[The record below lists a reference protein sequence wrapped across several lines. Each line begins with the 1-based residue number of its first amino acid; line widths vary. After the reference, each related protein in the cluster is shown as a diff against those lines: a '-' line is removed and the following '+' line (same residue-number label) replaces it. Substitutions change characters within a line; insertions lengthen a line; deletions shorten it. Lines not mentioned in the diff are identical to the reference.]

1 LNRFR
6 KKKEKRAMKKNVL
19 KKFAAAALAA
29 ATVMSSMSV
38 MAFAA
43 DAETGTT
50 EEKGSVTI
58 TKYMSTSGTGD
69 TLSTENYTGAA
80 PTGEEYKLLKNVE
93 FAYVKV
99 GERVQVDTA
108 TSDSS
113 QTEIQYTVT
122 DENFLD
128 AIGIEK
134 AEVNKNFT
142 QKTLN
147 EKVSSSAN
155 KTKVINFVNTYKG
168 ANKES
173 TDENGTA
180 SFTELDLNALY
191 VFAETDATNAALAS
205 DGSKVNVTKVSVPFL
220 VSLPFTGSDGTTV
233 TNLRV
238 YPKNSTGTES
248 IDKNIIEN
256 NTKKKTTVANI
267 GDTINYEVTYSVPVP
282 ENGLTELKIVDTMDK
297 GLTFKNEAS
306 NITVINDKGAEGSE
320 KKLTYNTEYT
330 VSLDE
335 AKNTVTID
343 FAKYLNS
350 LQKNSTETFTITY
363 TVKLNENAVLGQT
376 GNKNKVYLEYQNY
389 GEKEPKKTTDKD
401 TTVFTYGIDLTKK
414 GEGTDTDVLEGVK
427 FELTDSENQPVKVQ
441 KNGTNEF
448 YTPGGTSNEVTTATD
463 GKIYIRGLK
472 PGTYK
477 LTETKTNAG
486 YVLLK
491 DPVVIVIK
499 DDNATGDATADV
511 GSKPVTMQNDQKNST
526 SATAEV
532 PLTVVNS
539 KGFDLP
545 VTGGRGIA
553 LFTIAG
559 IAIVAA
565 AGSLLFMRKRSK

>member
-1 LNRFR
+1 
-6 KKKEKRAMKKNVL
+6 MKKNVL

-122 DENFLD
+122 DKNFLD

-414 GEGTDTDVLEGVK
+414 GEGTDVLEGVK

-477 LTETKTNAG
+477 LTETKTKAG

-491 DPVVIVIK
+491 DPVEIMITQK
-499 DDNATGDATADV
+499 EAESGIAEATV
-511 GSKPVTMQNDQKNST
+511 GRKPVTMQNDQKNSD
-526 SATAEV
+526 SKTAEV

-545 VTGGRGIA
+545 ATGGRGIA

>member
-1 LNRFR
+1 
-6 KKKEKRAMKKNVL
+6 MKKNVL

-128 AIGIEK
+128 AIGIKK

-414 GEGTDTDVLEGVK
+414 GEGTDVLEGVK

-477 LTETKTNAG
+477 LTETKTKAG

-491 DPVVIVIK
+491 DPVEIMITQK
-499 DDNATGDATADV
+499 EAESGIAEATV
-511 GSKPVTMQNDQKNST
+511 GRKPVTMQNDQKNSD
-526 SATAEV
+526 SKTAEV

-545 VTGGRGIA
+545 ATGGRGIA

>member
-1 LNRFR
+1 
-6 KKKEKRAMKKNVL
+6 MKKNVL

-38 MAFAA
+38 MAFAV

-122 DENFLD
+122 DENFWD

-173 TDENGTA
+173 TDEKGTA

-414 GEGTDTDVLEGVK
+414 GEGTDVLEGVK

-463 GKIYIRGLK
+463 EKIYIRGLK

-477 LTETKTNAG
+477 LTETKTKAG

-491 DPVVIVIK
+491 DPVEIMITQK
-499 DDNATGDATADV
+499 EAESGIAEATV
-511 GSKPVTMQNDQKNST
+511 GRKPVTMQNDQKNSD
-526 SATAEV
+526 SKTAEV

-545 VTGGRGIA
+545 ATGGRGIA

>member
-1 LNRFR
+1 
-6 KKKEKRAMKKNVL
+6 MKKNVL

-168 ANKES
+168 ANKKS
-173 TDENGTA
+173 TDEKGTA

-320 KKLTYNTEYT
+320 KKLTYNTEYI

-401 TTVFTYGIDLTKK
+401 TTVFTYGINLLKK
-414 GEGTDTDVLEGVK
+414 GENTVLEGVK
-427 FELTDSENQPVKVQ
+427 FELTDSKNQPVKVL
-441 KNGTNEF
+441 KNETKEF
-448 YTPGGTSNEVTTATD
+448 YTPGGDSNEVETGAD
-463 GKIYIRGLK
+463 GRIYIRGLK

-491 DPVVIVIK
+491 NPVVIEITQN
-499 DDNATGDATADV
+499 DATTGDAKAIVGEGAD
-511 GSKPVTMQNDQKNST
+511 KKDDVTMNPDQNNT
-526 SATAEV
+526 TNATAEV

-545 VTGGRGIA
+545 ATGGRGIA

>member
-1 LNRFR
+1 
-6 KKKEKRAMKKNVL
+6 MKKNVL

-173 TDENGTA
+173 THENGTA

-233 TNLRV
+233 TNLNV
-238 YPKNSTGTES
+238 YPKNSTGEDS
-248 IDKNIIEN
+248 IDKKIVEGE
-256 NTKKKTTVANI
+256 TEKVTTAANI
-267 GDTINYEVTYSVPVP
+267 GDTVNYKVAYSVPVT
-282 ENGLTELKIVDTMDK
+282 ENGLESLIITDTMSK
-297 GLTFKNEAS
+297 GLTFNESSDSVTVYNGETKVDSKNYSIVNHGDSQTGEQI
-306 NITVINDKGAEGSE
+306 ITITFTSE
-320 KKLTYNTEYT
+320 YCQ
-330 VSLDE
+330 SLATD
-335 AKNTVTID
+335 
-343 FAKYLNS
+343 
-350 LQKNSTETFTITY
+350 STQEFTITY
-363 TVKLNENAVLGQT
+363 TATLNEKAVLGQT
-376 GNKNKVYLEYQNY
+376 GNTNKVQLKYTNK
-389 GEKEPKKTTDKD
+389 GEKEKTISPDKD
-401 TTVFTYGIDLTKK
+401 KEVKVFTYGIDLTKQ
-414 GEGTDTDVLEGVK
+414 GEGGAKLSGVEFK
-427 FELTDSENQPVKVQ
+427 LTD
-441 KNGTNEF
+441 GTNEINVLKSGDA
-448 YTPGGTSNEVTTATD
+448 YYPSNETKASSTVTTD
-463 GKIYIRGLK
+463 NNGEIHIRGLK

-491 DPVVIVIK
+491 NPVEIK
-499 DDNATGDATADV
+499 ITPSSKAEEAAKGVVTAYVGTKEVTMTDDNG
-511 GSKPVTMQNDQKNST
+511 
-526 SATAEV
+526 SATAKV

-539 KGFDLP
+539 KGFNLP
-545 VTGGRGIA
+545 ATGGRGIA

>member
-1 LNRFR
+1 
-6 KKKEKRAMKKNVL
+6 MKKNVL

-168 ANKES
+168 ANKKS

-414 GEGTDTDVLEGVK
+414 GEGTDVLEGVK

-448 YTPGGTSNEVTTATD
+448 YTPGGSSNEVTTDANE
-463 GKIYIRGLK
+463 KIYIRGLK

-491 DPVVIVIK
+491 DPVVIEIK

-511 GSKPVTMQNDQKNST
+511 GSKPVTMQADQINKT

-545 VTGGRGIA
+545 ATGGRGIA

>member
-1 LNRFR
+1 
-6 KKKEKRAMKKNVL
+6 MKKIVL

-414 GEGTDTDVLEGVK
+414 GEGTDVLEGVK

-448 YTPGGTSNEVTTATD
+448 YTPGGDSNEVETGAD

-499 DDNATGDATADV
+499 EDNAIGGAEATV
-511 GSKPVTMQNDQKNST
+511 GSKPVTMQNDQKNSG
-526 SATAEV
+526 SKTAEV

-545 VTGGRGIA
+545 ATGGRGIA

>member
-1 LNRFR
+1 
-6 KKKEKRAMKKNVL
+6 MKKNVL

-168 ANKES
+168 ANKKS

-335 AKNTVTID
+335 EKNTVTID

-414 GEGTDTDVLEGVK
+414 GEGTDVLEGVK

-448 YTPGGTSNEVTTATD
+448 YTPGGSSNEVTTDANE
-463 GKIYIRGLK
+463 KIYIRGLK

-491 DPVVIVIK
+491 DPVVIEIK

-511 GSKPVTMQNDQKNST
+511 GSKPVTMQADQINKT

-539 KGFDLP
+539 KGFNLP
-545 VTGGRGIA
+545 ATGGRGIA

>member
-1 LNRFR
+1 
-6 KKKEKRAMKKNVL
+6 MKKNVL

-168 ANKES
+168 ANKKS
-173 TDENGTA
+173 TGENGTA

-233 TNLRV
+233 TNLKV

-414 GEGTDTDVLEGVK
+414 GEGTDILEGVK

-448 YTPGGTSNEVTTATD
+448 YTPGGSSNEVTTDANE
-463 GKIYIRGLK
+463 KIYIRGLK

-491 DPVVIVIK
+491 DPVVIEIK

-511 GSKPVTMQNDQKNST
+511 GSKPVTMQADQINKT

-539 KGFDLP
+539 KGFNLP
-545 VTGGRGIA
+545 ATGGRGIA

>member
-1 LNRFR
+1 
-6 KKKEKRAMKKNVL
+6 MKKNVL

-122 DENFLD
+122 DKNFLD

-414 GEGTDTDVLEGVK
+414 GEGTVLEGVK

-477 LTETKTNAG
+477 LTETKTKAG

-491 DPVVIVIK
+491 DPVEIMITQK
-499 DDNATGDATADV
+499 EAESGIAEATV
-511 GSKPVTMQNDQKNST
+511 GRKPVTMQNDQKNSD
-526 SATAEV
+526 SKTAEV

-545 VTGGRGIA
+545 ATGGRGIA

>member
-1 LNRFR
+1 
-6 KKKEKRAMKKNVL
+6 MKKNVL

-108 TSDSS
+108 TSDSL
-113 QTEIQYTVT
+113 QTEIQYKVT

-414 GEGTDTDVLEGVK
+414 GEGTDVLEGVK

-477 LTETKTNAG
+477 LTETKTKAG

-491 DPVVIVIK
+491 NPVEIMITQK
-499 DDNATGDATADV
+499 EAESGIAEATV
-511 GSKPVTMQNDQKNST
+511 GRKPVTMQNDQKNSD
-526 SATAEV
+526 SKTAEV

-545 VTGGRGIA
+545 ATGGRGIA

>member
-1 LNRFR
+1 
-6 KKKEKRAMKKNVL
+6 MKKNVL

-343 FAKYLNS
+343 FEKYLNS

-414 GEGTDTDVLEGVK
+414 GEGTEDVLEGVK

-477 LTETKTNAG
+477 LTETKTKAG

-491 DPVVIVIK
+491 DPVEIMITQK
-499 DDNATGDATADV
+499 EAESGIAEATV
-511 GSKPVTMQNDQKNST
+511 GRKPVTMQNDQKNSD
-526 SATAEV
+526 SKTAEV

-545 VTGGRGIA
+545 ATGGRGIA

>member
-1 LNRFR
+1 
-6 KKKEKRAMKKNVL
+6 MKKNVL

-38 MAFAA
+38 MAFA
-43 DAETGTT
+43 DDTGSTAKT
-50 EEKGSVTI
+50 GSVTI

-168 ANKES
+168 ANKKS
-173 TDENGTA
+173 TDEKGTA

-205 DGSKVNVTKVSVPFL
+205 DRSKVNVTKVSVPFL

-320 KKLTYNTEYT
+320 KKLTYNTEYI

-401 TTVFTYGIDLTKK
+401 TTVFTYGINLLKK
-414 GEGTDTDVLEGVK
+414 GENTVLEGVK
-427 FELTDSENQPVKVQ
+427 FELTDSKNQPVKVL
-441 KNGTNEF
+441 KNETKEF
-448 YTPGGTSNEVTTATD
+448 YTPGGDSNEVETGAD
-463 GKIYIRGLK
+463 GRIYIRGLK

-491 DPVVIVIK
+491 NPVVIEITQN
-499 DDNATGDATADV
+499 DATTGDAKAIVGEGAD
-511 GSKPVTMQNDQKNST
+511 KKDDVTMNPDQNNTT

-545 VTGGRGIA
+545 ATGGRGIA

>member
-1 LNRFR
+1 
-6 KKKEKRAMKKNVL
+6 MKKNVL

-343 FAKYLNS
+343 FEKYLNS

-414 GEGTDTDVLEGVK
+414 GEGTDVLEGVK

-477 LTETKTNAG
+477 LTETKTKAG

-491 DPVVIVIK
+491 DPVEIMITQK
-499 DDNATGDATADV
+499 EAESGIAEATV
-511 GSKPVTMQNDQKNST
+511 GRKPVTMQNDQKNSD
-526 SATAEV
+526 SKTAEV

-545 VTGGRGIA
+545 ATGGRGIA

>member
-1 LNRFR
+1 
-6 KKKEKRAMKKNVL
+6 MKKNVL

-173 TDENGTA
+173 TNENGTA
-180 SFTELDLNALY
+180 SFAELDLNALY

-233 TNLRV
+233 TNLNV
-238 YPKNSTGTES
+238 YPKNSTGEDS
-248 IDKNIIEN
+248 IDKKIVEGE
-256 NTKKKTTVANI
+256 TEKVTTAANI
-267 GDTINYEVTYSVPVP
+267 GDTVNYKVAYSVPVT
-282 ENGLTELKIVDTMDK
+282 ENGLESLIITDTMSK
-297 GLTFKNEAS
+297 GLTFNESSDSVTVYNGETKVDSKNYSIVNHGDSQTGEQI
-306 NITVINDKGAEGSE
+306 ITITFTSE
-320 KKLTYNTEYT
+320 YCQ
-330 VSLDE
+330 SLATD
-335 AKNTVTID
+335 
-343 FAKYLNS
+343 
-350 LQKNSTETFTITY
+350 STQEFTITY
-363 TVKLNENAVLGQT
+363 TATLNEKAVLGQT
-376 GNKNKVYLEYQNY
+376 GNTNKVQLKYTNK
-389 GEKEPKKTTDKD
+389 GEKEKTISPDKD
-401 TTVFTYGIDLTKK
+401 KEVKVFTYGIDLTKQ
-414 GEGTDTDVLEGVK
+414 GEGGAKLSGVEFK
-427 FELTDSENQPVKVQ
+427 LTD
-441 KNGTNEF
+441 GTNEINVLKSGDA
-448 YTPGGTSNEVTTATD
+448 YYPSNETKASSTVTTD
-463 GKIYIRGLK
+463 NNGEIHIRGLK

-491 DPVVIVIK
+491 NPVEIK
-499 DDNATGDATADV
+499 ITPSSKAEEAAKGVVTAYVGTKEVTMTDDNG
-511 GSKPVTMQNDQKNST
+511 
-526 SATAEV
+526 SATAKV

-539 KGFDLP
+539 KGFNLP
-545 VTGGRGIA
+545 ATGGRGIA

>member
-1 LNRFR
+1 
-6 KKKEKRAMKKNVL
+6 MKKNVL

-191 VFAETDATNAALAS
+191 VFAETDAINAALAS

-414 GEGTDTDVLEGVK
+414 GEGTDVLEGVK

-477 LTETKTNAG
+477 LTETKTKAG

-491 DPVVIVIK
+491 DPVEIMITQK
-499 DDNATGDATADV
+499 EAESGIAEATV
-511 GSKPVTMQNDQKNST
+511 GRKPVTMQNDQKNSD
-526 SATAEV
+526 SKTAEV

-545 VTGGRGIA
+545 ATGGRGIA

>member
-1 LNRFR
+1 
-6 KKKEKRAMKKNVL
+6 MKKNVL

-168 ANKES
+168 ANKKS

-414 GEGTDTDVLEGVK
+414 GEGTDVLEGVK

-448 YTPGGTSNEVTTATD
+448 YTPGGSSNEVTTDANE
-463 GKIYIRGLK
+463 KIYIRGLK

-491 DPVVIVIK
+491 DPVVIEIK

-511 GSKPVTMQNDQKNST
+511 GSKPVTMQADQNNTT

-539 KGFDLP
+539 KGFNLP
-545 VTGGRGIA
+545 ATGGRGIA